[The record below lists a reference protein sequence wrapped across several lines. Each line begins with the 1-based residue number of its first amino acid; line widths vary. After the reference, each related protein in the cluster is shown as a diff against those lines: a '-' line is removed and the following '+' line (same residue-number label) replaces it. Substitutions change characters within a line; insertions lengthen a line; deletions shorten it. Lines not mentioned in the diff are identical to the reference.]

1 MDYAAEA
8 KREVGSLRKRYPE
21 KPPAGI
27 RAELDAME
35 QDKMNAKGMKVHEGR
50 KLDVLVRDAASVMR
64 RQHHIHLVV
73 DVRPFGM
80 MVHLVGLERDARH
93 EAEGCVEIVEL
104 ELLCDRI
111 AAIDGF
117 PAIEFAERVG
127 RACPLGHVPAPFPN
141 LNPQSDNRQTGRH
154 S

>member
-50 KLDVLVRDAASVMR
+50 KLAKGGSCYAGGGSVKGAGCTQRGVRKCK
-64 RQHHIHLVV
+64 VV
-73 DVRPFGM
+73 
-80 MVHLVGLERDARH
+80 
-93 EAEGCVEIVEL
+93 
-104 ELLCDRI
+104 
-111 AAIDGF
+111 
-117 PAIEFAERVG
+117 
-127 RACPLGHVPAPFPN
+127 
-141 LNPQSDNRQTGRH
+141 
-154 S
+154 

>member
-50 KLDVLVRDAASVMR
+50 KLAKGGKVR
-64 RQHHIHLVV
+64 
-73 DVRPFGM
+73 G
-80 MVHLVGLERDARH
+80 G
-93 EAEGCVEIVEL
+93 GCEQ
-104 ELLCDRI
+104 R
-111 AAIDGF
+111 GKTK
-117 PAIEFAERVG
+117 G
-127 RACPLGHVPAPFPN
+127 RFV
-141 LNPQSDNRQTGRH
+141 
-154 S
+154 

>member
-50 KLDVLVRDAASVMR
+50 KLAK
-64 RQHHIHLVV
+64 
-73 DVRPFGM
+73 G
-80 MVHLVGLERDARH
+80 GK
-93 EAEGCVEIVEL
+93 
-104 ELLCDRI
+104 
-111 AAIDGF
+111 IDGC
-117 PAIEFAERVG
+117 AQRGKTRG
-127 RACPLGHVPAPFPN
+127 RMV
-141 LNPQSDNRQTGRH
+141 
-154 S
+154 